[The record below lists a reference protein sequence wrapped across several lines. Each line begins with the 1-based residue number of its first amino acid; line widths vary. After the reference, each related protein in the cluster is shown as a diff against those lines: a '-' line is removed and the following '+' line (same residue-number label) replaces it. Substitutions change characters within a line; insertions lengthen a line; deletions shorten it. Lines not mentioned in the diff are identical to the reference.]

1 MRLNRNHII
10 KPQAKNPSPAGGG
23 RCPTGRMGANLI
35 SARIFI
41 FTLIFWMLTNNLYAS
56 TLTAHAE
63 PTAVSPGEP
72 FNLILEL
79 DENAPSGLPDFG
91 PLNYDFYIHGTG
103 HRASYVY
110 NNGQSKASTRW
121 SVTLVSKHTGTVT
134 IPAIQV
140 GKARSKP
147 FSITVSRN
155 AAPPSPSKHTSVTP
169 NTPDRALFMK
179 TILSD
184 THPFINQQ
192 ILYTVKI
199 FHASSILDAAYQP
212 PNLGDALTI
221 PLSNNQQY
229 QVIENGRPY
238 LVEEQKYAFF
248 PQKTGTHILFPPKF
262 QALIYDDIPRRAEA
276 QGPSASLDV
285 KAIPDGFT
293 PSNWLPAKAVLFKE
307 SYDKTNIR
315 MTEGSTLTRTVVL
328 KATGL
333 PAELLPEL
341 TLIKTDAFRQY
352 PERPTLNNALEG
364 DNVIGTATLK
374 INYLFN
380 QPGDVSIPK
389 QHISWFNTITKQKET
404 ITLPEKKLRII
415 ADINH
420 ISAQPIKPEASQTTP
435 ELRTLD
441 KALDK
446 PNHII
451 LFARLIILSALALL
465 GLLVLFYKRKAR
477 QSIQNKSTQTQ
488 LLKTIKA
495 ACLANQP
502 EAAHKALL
510 AWAQHAWPD
519 HNILNLNDIIKNAR
533 HIALT
538 EALNKL
544 SKALYQPQNTTLW
557 QADMLWTA
565 IQSVSKQR
573 NNRHR
578 KKSNPTQ
585 LPPLN
590 PKSE

>member
-1 MRLNRNHII
+1 MYTNI
-10 KPQAKNPSPAGGG
+10 AV
-23 RCPTGRMGANLI
+23 
-35 SARIFI
+35 RIFI
-41 FTLIFWMLTNNLYAS
+41 FTLIFWILTSSLYAS

-63 PTAVSPGEP
+63 PAAVSPGEP

-91 PLNYDFYIHGTG
+91 PLNYDFYMHGTD
-103 HRASYVY
+103 HRTSYVY
-110 NNGQSKASTRW
+110 SNGQSKASTRW
-121 SVTLVSKHTGTVT
+121 SVTLVSKHTGNVT

-140 GKARSKP
+140 GKARSTP

-155 AAPPSPSKHTSVTP
+155 AAAPSPSRHTSVTTP
-169 NTPDRALFMK
+169 DTPDRALFMK
-179 TILSD
+179 TILSN

-221 PLSNNQQY
+221 PLGNNQQY

-248 PQKTGTHILFPPKF
+248 PQKTGPHILFPPKF

-276 QGPSASLDV
+276 QGPSASLDD

-307 SYDKTNIR
+307 SYDKTDTR
-315 MTEGSTLTRTVVL
+315 LTEGNTLTRTVVL

-333 PAELLPEL
+333 PGELLPEL

-404 ITLPEKKLRII
+404 ITLPEKKLYII

-435 ELRTLD
+435 ELRILD
-441 KALDK
+441 KALES
-446 PNHII
+446 PSHII
-451 LFARLIILSALALL
+451 LFARLITLSALVFL

-488 LLKTIKA
+488 LLKIIKA

-519 HNILNLNDIIKNAR
+519 HNILNLNDIVKNAR

-538 EALNKL
+538 EALDKL
-544 SKALYQPQNTTLW
+544 SEALYQPQNAALW